1 MWGHQSA
8 SRAKVSSGPLKVLVV
23 NCSRVK
29 QATRESSRA
38 GPFRIADILRL
49 PGQVVADLLGGKI
62 RLRRY
67 GTEIQSTARGAGSAA
82 QFGRE
87 KAWTNPVQI
96 VLKTTFCS
104 CARYWRTGVLYAA
117 FASTAPP
124 QSKLR
129 RSCSGSGGAGTF
141 AGNSCAGPS
150 SDGPRQQALRCS
162 RQDNPLCRSESRRF
176 GNETNHIHGSEG
188 AAAFWVSVL
197 GTCHSASCDP
207 VPLRKRRREPL
218 TDLKCTC
225 QIAACCRLS
234 GQVGITVGRSAA

>member
-1 MWGHQSA
+1 VQM
-8 SRAKVSSGPLKVLVV
+8 VLE
-23 NCSRVK
+23 
-29 QATRESSRA
+29 TR
-38 GPFRIADILRL
+38 
-49 PGQVVADLLGGKI
+49 
-62 RLRRY
+62 
-67 GTEIQSTARGAGSAA
+67 
-82 QFGRE
+82 
-87 KAWTNPVQI
+87 
-96 VLKTTFCS
+96 FCS

-218 TDLKCTC
+218 TDLKCPC

-234 GQVGITVGRSAA
+234 GQIGITVGRSAA